1 MADERDRPGPDDEP
15 AKPTSQA
22 DHDDSP
28 SADDRDREAEHRD
41 QVAAAR
47 DRVSETRD
55 ATAEERDRR
64 AERREQARTEFDPEA
79 ADDRAGAGQDRRAG
93 AADRTH
99 AAGDRVAASTDR
111 ALSAGERA
119 ASSIDELTGAYRRDA
134 GMVELAR
141 ELARAKRTQT
151 PLVFAFI
158 DVDGLKT
165 TNDSLGHAAG
175 DELLRRVVTT
185 LRTRV
190 RPYDLIVRIGGDE
203 FVCAMPDS
211 SMVTAAA
218 RFSLVNADLAAATP
232 HSSVSTGLAELTA
245 SDGLDDVIARADA
258 SLRAER
264 QRRGPPRGGHRE

>member
-1 MADERDRPGPDDEP
+1 MADERARPGPGNEP
-15 AKPTSQA
+15 AGTKPGHH
-22 DHDDSP
+22 DDDSP
-28 SADDRDREAEHRD
+28 SADDRDLDAEHRD

-55 ATAEERDRR
+55 ASAEERDRE
-64 AERREQARTEFDPEA
+64 AERREQTGADVDPA
-79 ADDRAGAGQDRRAG
+79 AAVDREGAGQDRRGG

-119 ASSIDELTGAYRRDA
+119 ASSIDQLTGAYRRDA

-141 ELARAKRTQT
+141 ELARAKRTQR
-151 PLVFAFI
+151 PLVVAFI
-158 DVDGLKT
+158 DVDGLKA

-185 LRTRV
+185 LRTHF
-190 RPYDLIVRIGGDE
+190 RPYDLIVRFGGDE

-211 SMVTAAA
+211 SIETAAA
-218 RFSLVNADLAAATP
+218 RFSLVNADLAGARP
-232 HSSVSTGLAELTA
+232 HSSVSTGLAELTD
-245 SDGLDDVIARADA
+245 SDGLDDMIARADA
-258 SLRAER
+258 ALRAER
-264 QRRGPPRGGHRE
+264 QRRGGPQGGRRD